1 MFFTCQILGLLV
13 NTLTANENYP
23 VLDRDNLMI
32 PIQMHLS
39 QKQKTFSQFLGG
51 FSKSTLN
58 FKYCEKKMATRDFVI
73 PKLRTPKT

>member
-39 QKQKTFSQFLGG
+39 QKQKTFSQFLGAV
-51 FSKSTLN
+51 FQSKVN
-58 FKYCEKKMATRDFVI
+58 FKYYEKKLTTREFVI